1 LRGKIAALASVAC
14 AQLQKKALVFFPL
27 KFASPLF
34 FLGAKTSF

>member
-1 LRGKIAALASVAC
+1 MHPAG
-14 AQLQKKALVFFPL
+14 KKAQVFFPL